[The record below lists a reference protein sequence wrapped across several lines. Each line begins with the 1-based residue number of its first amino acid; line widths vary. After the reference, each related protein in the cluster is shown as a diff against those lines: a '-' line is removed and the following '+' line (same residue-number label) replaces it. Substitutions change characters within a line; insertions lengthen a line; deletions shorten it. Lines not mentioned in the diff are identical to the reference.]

1 MALIDLKTDFKSL
14 KFGQDRPGGG
24 SSREPFIKSK
34 IPEGRSVKSPDFL
47 LRNGF
52 LNPVSSAKDALRIS
66 KFFTTTE
73 GVLFILKQ
81 QALILTSPISL
92 GGRRIIPTLDQAYN
106 PLQTIA
112 QVAGNSIGFHT
123 ERSGALP
130 DLNNYNS
137 KYFFLQKAYYSNED
151 NRLINLYRHIIN
163 TSEGEVTTNAKG
175 TFGIG
180 VSSSPNTLLEYIG
193 GPTASTQGAKT
204 VIKRT
209 TYTNSGKVT
218 NPTTGNPRPLNINYK
233 KLTLQSGA
241 STNYINATGTGEEA
255 LYFNTFSD
263 DGGLLFTPK
272 IIVSGTLDLDK
283 EAERSKKVGPY
294 KFEGDDR
301 DKLQASYKY
310 SIDSEDPS
318 FQSDEQLGL
327 DGNGK
332 AIFTD
337 TVYTPDQL
345 GGFPNNNNSV
355 IKQNNTKVLNQRNLI
370 EDVKP
375 KSKEGG
381 TGLTGLTD
389 FRKIVSQNFPEGKRP
404 LSTDYSE
411 FNREKT
417 FLQGNPGTKNVKRTS
432 YTTGPQNI
440 ETGEPSKEGVDIINA
455 YDSKKRNNDIEV
467 GDIIKFNM
475 RIINNDSLQDEYLYF
490 RAYIDEFS
498 ETYSADWSEYK
509 YVGRAQK
516 FYTYTGFERSFNLSF
531 TVHAQSRQELL
542 PMWKKLNRLVGAAS
556 PDYSQGGYMRG
567 SILKLTIGDYI
578 TNHPGIL
585 KGFTVGNVLD
595 YGFELARNEDG
606 TLITDRKKVQQLP
619 FGFKV
624 SGFNFISI
632 SGGGL
637 SSSNYISS
645 KNSSFVGLG
654 LRN

>member
-1 MALIDLKTDFKSL
+1 MALIDLKTNFKSL

-34 IPEGRSVKSPDFL
+34 IPERRSIKSPDFL

-112 QVAGNSIGFHT
+112 QVTGNSIGFHT
-123 ERSGALP
+123 ERNGIIP
-130 DLNNYNS
+130 DFDNFTS
-137 KYFFLQKAYYSNED
+137 KYRFLQQNYYSDSD
-151 NRLINLYRHIIN
+151 NRLVNLYKSVINPNEGKVTSKAKSTFGIN
-163 TSEGEVTTNAKG
+163 TSPTPTTL
-175 TFGIG
+175 F
-180 VSSSPNTLLEYIG
+180 EYIG
-193 GPTASTQGAKT
+193 GPTASVKGAKT
-204 VIKRT
+204 VIRRFT
-209 TYTNSGKVT
+209 ITNSKEVT
-218 NPTTGNPRPLNINYK
+218 NPISGNPRPVNINYTGIIK
-233 KLTLQSGA
+233 SGA
-241 STNYINATGTGEEA
+241 TGKYEEIVGRNNIT
-255 LYFNTFSD
+255 LNTVNDSNQ
-263 DGGLLFTPK
+263 LLFTPN
-272 IIVSGTLDLDK
+272 IIRSGSINTIDEVALNN
-283 EAERSKKVGPY
+283 RRNFPY
-294 KFEGDDR
+294 QFLGNDIP
-301 DKLQASYKY
+301 KLQASFAYAKKTK
-310 SIDSEDPS
+310 DPS
-318 FQSDEQLGL
+318 FQSDEQFGL
-327 DGNGK
+327 NGNEK
-332 AIFTD
+332 LYNPPS
-337 TVYTPDQL
+337 VYLPDQL
-345 GGFPNNNNSV
+345 GGFPNTSPTS
-355 IKQNNTKVLNQRNLI
+355 IRSNNTKVWDQSQLI
-370 EDVKP
+370 DAEP
-375 KSKEGG
+375 KSVKGG
-381 TGLTGLTD
+381 TNLTGLTD
-389 FRKIVSQNFPEGKRP
+389 FRKTAGKLLDENKKP
-404 LSTDYSE
+404 AATDYSS

-417 FLQGNPGTKNVKRTS
+417 FLQGNPGTKNVKRTNYS
-432 YTTGPQNI
+432 IGPQNI
-440 ETGEPSKEGVDIINA
+440 ETGAPSKEGVDIINA
-455 YDSKKRNNDIEV
+455 YDGKERNNDIEV

-490 RAYIDEFS
+490 RAYIDDFS

-516 FYTYTGFERSFNLSF
+516 FYTYKGFERSFSLAF

-542 PMWKKLNRLVGAAS
+542 PMWRKLNRLVGAAS

-595 YGFELARNEDG
+595 YGFELGRNEDG
-606 TLITDRKKVQQLP
+606 TLITNNKKIQQLP

-637 SSSNYISS
+637 ASSNYISS
-645 KNSSFVGLG
+645 KGSSFVGLG
-654 LRN
+654 LQN

>member
-1 MALIDLKTDFKSL
+1 MALIDLKTDLKSL

-34 IPEGRSVKSPDFL
+34 IPEGRSAKSPDFL

-52 LNPVSSAKDALRIS
+52 LNPVNSAEDALRIS

-92 GGRRIIPTLDQAYN
+92 GGREIIPTLDQAYN

-130 DLNNYNS
+130 DLNNTTS
-137 KYFFLQKAYYSNED
+137 KYRFLQKAYYSGDD
-151 NRLINLYRHIIN
+151 NRLVNLYRKFIN
-163 TSEGEVTTNAKG
+163 INDGEVTTKAKS

-180 VSSSPNTLLEYIG
+180 TSSSPNTLFEYIG
-193 GPTASTQGAKT
+193 GPTASKGAKT
-204 VIKRT
+204 IIKRT
-209 TYTNSGKVT
+209 TYTNSGNTT
-218 NPTTGNPRPLNINYK
+218 NPTSGNPRPLNINYK
-233 KLTLQSGA
+233 KLTLLSGA
-241 STNYINATGTGEEA
+241 SANYINATGTGEEA

-272 IIVSGTLDLDK
+272 IIVPGTLDLDK

-301 DKLQASYKY
+301 DKLQASYQY
-310 SIDSEDPS
+310 SIDSKDPS

-327 DGNGK
+327 SGNGK

-337 TVYTPDQL
+337 TVYTPNQL

-355 IKQNNTKVLNQRNLI
+355 LNQNNTKVLNQRNLI

-389 FRKIVSQNFPEGKRP
+389 FRKIASQNLPENKVP
-404 LSTDYSE
+404 PSTDYSQ

-417 FLQGNPGTKNVKRTS
+417 FLQGNPGTKNVKRIN

-440 ETGEPSKEGVDIINA
+440 ETGAPSKEGVDIINA
-455 YDSKKRNNDIEV
+455 YDSKQKNNDIEV

-498 ETYSADWSEYK
+498 DSYSADWSEYK

-516 FYTYTGFERSFNLSF
+516 FYTYTGFERSFSLSF

-542 PMWKKLNRLVGAAS
+542 PMWRKLNRLVGAAS

-595 YGFELARNEDG
+595 YGFELGRNENG
-606 TLITDRKKVQQLP
+606 TLITDNKKIQQLP

-624 SGFNFISI
+624 SGFNFVSI

-645 KNSSFVGLG
+645 KGSSFVGLG
-654 LRN
+654 LK

>member
-1 MALIDLKTDFKSL
+1 MALIDLKTDLKSL

-34 IPEGRSVKSPDFL
+34 IPEGRSAKSPDFL

-52 LNPVSSAKDALRIS
+52 LNPVNSAKDALRIS

-92 GGRRIIPTLDQAYN
+92 GGREIIPTLDQAYN

-130 DLNNYNS
+130 DLNNTTS
-137 KYFFLQKAYYSNED
+137 KYRFLQKAYYSGDD
-151 NRLINLYRHIIN
+151 NRLVNLYRKFIN
-163 TSEGEVTTNAKG
+163 LDDGEVTTKAKS

-180 VSSSPNTLLEYIG
+180 TSPSPNTLFEYIG
-193 GPTASTQGAKT
+193 GPTASKGAKT

-209 TYTNSGKVT
+209 TYTNSGNTT
-218 NPTTGNPRPLNINYK
+218 NPPSGNPRPLNFNYK
-233 KLTLQSGA
+233 NQLKQGA
-241 STNYINATGTGEEA
+241 SGKYEQITGNNLLIESTTNDSNQ
-255 LYFNTFSD
+255 
-263 DGGLLFTPK
+263 LLFSPN
-272 IIVSGTLDLDK
+272 IIISGTLDLDK
-283 EAERSKKVGPY
+283 NEENKKTLGPY
-294 KFEGDDR
+294 QFEGNDSS
-301 DKLQASYKY
+301 KLQASFIYKY
-310 SIDSEDPS
+310 ESEDPS

-327 DGNGK
+327 DGNGN
-332 AIFTD
+332 ATFTD
-337 TVYTPDQL
+337 EVYVADQL
-345 GGFPNNNNSV
+345 GGFPNTNGYVLNR
-355 IKQNNTKVLNQRNLI
+355 NNTKVLTQRNLI
-370 EDVKP
+370 EDTKP
-375 KSKEGG
+375 KSIEGG

-389 FRKIVSQNFPEGKRP
+389 FREIASTNFSGDKKPP
-404 LSTDYSE
+404 STDYSQ

-417 FLQGNPGTKNVKRTS
+417 FLQGNPGTKNVKRIN
-432 YTTGPQNI
+432 YTTGPQDI
-440 ETGEPSKEGVDIINA
+440 ETGAPSKEGVDIINA
-455 YDSKKRNNDIEV
+455 YDSKQKNKDIEV

-498 ETYSADWSEYK
+498 ESYTADWSEYK

-516 FYTYTGFERSFNLSF
+516 FYTYTGFERAFNLSF

-542 PMWKKLNRLVGAAS
+542 PMWRKLNRLVGAAS
-556 PDYSQGGYMRG
+556 PDYSEGGYMRG
-567 SILKLTIGDYI
+567 SILKLTLGDYI

-595 YGFELARNEDG
+595 YGFELARNENG
-606 TLITDRKKVQQLP
+606 TLITDHKKIQQLP
-619 FGFKV
+619 FGFRV
-624 SGFNFISI
+624 SGFNFVSI
-632 SGGGL
+632 SGGGS

-645 KNSSFVGLG
+645 KGSSFVGLG
-654 LRN
+654 LNN

>member
-1 MALIDLKTDFKSL
+1 MALIDLKTDLKSL

-34 IPEGRSVKSPDFL
+34 IPEGRSAKSPDFL

-52 LNPVSSAKDALRIS
+52 LNPINSAKDALRIS

-92 GGRRIIPTLDQAYN
+92 GGREIIPTLDQAYN

-130 DLNNYNS
+130 DLNNTTS
-137 KYFFLQKAYYSNED
+137 KYRFLQKAYYSGDD
-151 NRLINLYRHIIN
+151 NRLVNLYRKFIN
-163 TSEGEVTTNAKG
+163 INDGEVTTKAKS

-180 VSSSPNTLLEYIG
+180 TSPSPNTLFEYIG
-193 GPTASTQGAKT
+193 GPTASKGAKT
-204 VIKRT
+204 IIKRT
-209 TYTNSGKVT
+209 TYTNSGKTT
-218 NPTTGNPRPLNINYK
+218 NPTSGNPRPLNFNYK
-233 KLTLQSGA
+233 NQLERGA
-241 STNYINATGTGEEA
+241 SGKYEQITGNNLLIESTTNDSNQ
-255 LYFNTFSD
+255 
-263 DGGLLFTPK
+263 LLFSPN
-272 IIVSGTLDLDK
+272 IIISGTLDLDK
-283 EAERSKKVGPY
+283 NEENKKTFGPY
-294 KFEGDDR
+294 QFEGNDSS
-301 DKLQASYKY
+301 KLQASFIYKY
-310 SIDSEDPS
+310 ESEDPS

-327 DGNGK
+327 DGNEN
-332 AIFTD
+332 ATFTD
-337 TVYTPDQL
+337 EVYVPKQL
-345 GGFPNNNNSV
+345 GGFPNTNGYV
-355 IKQNNTKVLNQRNLI
+355 LKRNNTKVLNQKNLI
-370 EDVKP
+370 NDVKP
-375 KSKEGG
+375 KSKEGS

-389 FRKIVSQNFPEGKRP
+389 FRKIAGTNFSGDKKPP
-404 LSTDYSE
+404 STDYSQ

-417 FLQGNPGTKNVKRTS
+417 FLQGNPGTKNVKRVN

-498 ETYSADWSEYK
+498 EAYSADWSEYK

-531 TVHAQSRQELL
+531 TVHAQSRSELL
-542 PMWKKLNRLVGAAS
+542 PMWRKLNRLVGAAS

-567 SILKLTIGDYI
+567 SILKLTVGDYI

-595 YGFELARNEDG
+595 YGFELGRDENG
-606 TLITDRKKVQQLP
+606 TLITNRKKIQQLP

-637 SSSNYISS
+637 ASSNYISS

-654 LRN
+654 LKN